1 MGSTQQNFTRYS
13 IKNTT
18 GKKEPSELKKLERQA
33 AIIKHLALLFTE
45 EISDEENIESVL
57 CQPCSRTPTRT
68 KCEFTDEL
76 CPANVLKGMCPF
88 YHKHNRWC
96 NTIEKGIVCK
106 LHIDGNKC
114 PFLHPDWTLM
124 PDCPMGDAHCSLNVN
139 GHKCP
144 FKHMRTH
151 WCKSIK
157 ENVECQHYM
166 AGKCSFL
173 HPDRSLMPKCI
184 KGDAH
189 CSLNVNGHKCPFN
202 HRRTKWCSS
211 IENHIECKYRFTGR
225 CSFLHPAKALM
236 PDCPNGDDCALDANN
251 HKCPYKHDFDSD
263 KSSAANEDSDK
274 TSSANGINTDS
285 DIAKM

>member
-1 MGSTQQNFTRYS
+1 MKSTQQNFTRYS

-18 GKKEPSELKKLERQA
+18 GKKDPSEVKKLERQA

-45 EISDEENIESVL
+45 EITDEENIESML

-76 CPANVLKGMCPF
+76 CPANVLTGTCPF

-106 LHIDGNKC
+106 LHIDGKKC

-124 PDCPMGDAHCSLNVN
+124 PNCPM
-139 GHKCP
+139 
-144 FKHMRTH
+144 
-151 WCKSIK
+151 
-157 ENVECQHYM
+157 
-166 AGKCSFL
+166 
-173 HPDRSLMPKCI
+173 
-184 KGDAH
+184 GDAH

-236 PDCPNGDDCALDANN
+236 PDCPNGDDCALDAND